1 MGQIRTFG
9 TGKNVSDRWLSVKE
23 YGEKYRLSPKQV
35 IRRIKK
41 RLIEA
46 EQPQPGCVY
55 RIYDKKPYEESIGA
69 TTAERIVIEEERKQ
83 AVLAHFE
90 DLRAT
95 ASRWNSELRLP
106 PPWRWDIA
114 DLKYVFYVDRR
125 EVNRGKGTTGYRL
138 PSDLLDSEE
147 SESHFRHFAEGC
159 FCWGIQEDGA
169 IVLKLPVEDEA
180 GFRHLKAHTQESLA
194 WGLFAKWKKEGGTYI
209 QFCSS
214 LLGRIEQDARRATK
228 AESKLFSWV
237 IYHDAFC
244 IRDTAYRCE
253 TCGAENL
260 SGSRHCQNCNLPL
273 GWLRP
278 IAEEYERATNH
289 PKSSPIHIHGWGNI
303 EESVEIGRFEGMKR
317 GHRDL
322 KVKYR
327 GHDLVE
333 TILQRE
339 KEVKETGAELNQA
352 VQSLSQQ
359 GVFSGSCEVCPL

>member
-1 MGQIRTFG
+1 VGQIRTFG

-46 EQPQPGCVY
+46 EQPQPGCAY

-83 AVLAHFE
+83 AVLTHFE

-147 SESHFRHFAEGC
+147 SESHFRHFAEGDAH
-159 FCWGIQEDGA
+159 WMVQEDGS
-169 IVLKLPVEDEA
+169 VTLKLPVQDETA
-180 GFRHLKAHTQESLA
+180 FGYLKAHTQESPA
-194 WGLFAKWKKEGGTYI
+194 WGLFARWKEQGGTYI

-214 LLGRIEQDARRATK
+214 LLGRIEQDAKK
-228 AESKLFSWV
+228 AIGTESELFWWT

-244 IRDTAYRCE
+244 IRETRYRCE
-253 TCGAENL
+253 GCGTRNVAQ
-260 SGSRHCQNCNLPL
+260 SKFCQEYHLPL
-273 GWLRP
+273 GWLHSILR
-278 IAEEYERATNH
+278 EYESAT
-289 PKSSPIHIHGWGNI
+289 KGSQLTSIHILGWGNI
-303 EESVEIGRFEGMKR
+303 EESLPIDKF
-317 GHRDL
+317 RDIVPAHKEL
-322 KVKYR
+322 VKKYR
-327 GHDLVE
+327 GCGLVE
-333 TILQRE
+333 TILERE
-339 KEVKETGAELNQA
+339 KEVKQVEIRLSEEL
-352 VQSLSQQ
+352 VSLSQRK
-359 GVFSGSCEVCPL
+359 VFLGRCEACPL